1 MMAYKATNMAEN
13 EEEMQIPQIHES
25 SPSPASDAAFPI
37 QKTGGRSF
45 TFKHRD

>member
-1 MMAYKATNMAEN
+1 MAYKAPNMAEN
-13 EEEMQIPQIHES
+13 GEEMQIPQIYES
-25 SPSPASDAAFPI
+25 SLSPTSDEALPI